1 MLNRNRSVVTGLA
14 GLAAVLV
21 VASSGAVAQQGRPNI
36 DNIVRQFHV
45 NYSNNQ
51 VEKNG
56 DLVADDIVVE
66 LNGGASSKPNGATF
80 RGREQFVNWLKQD
93 KVVFPDGK
101 ITDHEVVV
109 SGNKAAIR
117 FTLNATHGGP
127 LPTPNGPLPATGR
140 KVVIQATEFFTFNDA
155 GKLVHLETL
164 TNDLGAFTQLTAK

>member
-1 MLNRNRSVVTGLA
+1 MTTRSRFALA
-14 GLAAVLV
+14 GMATLAAALV
-21 VASSGAVAQQGRPNI
+21 MTSSGVAAQQGRPNI
-36 DNIVRQFHV
+36 DNIVRQFHI

-56 DLVADDIVVE
+56 ELVADDIVVE

-80 RGREQFVNWLKQD
+80 RGRDQFVNWLKHD

-101 ITDHEVVV
+101 ITDQEVIV

-127 LPTPNGPLPATGR
+127 LPTPNGPLAATGR

>member
-1 MLNRNRSVVTGLA
+1 MISRTRIAFS
-14 GLAAVLV
+14 GLAAVAAAFAITSPG
-21 VASSGAVAQQGRPNI
+21 VASAQGRPNI
-36 DNIVRQFHV
+36 DSIVRQFHI

-56 DLVADDIVVE
+56 NLVADEIIVE

-80 RGREQFVNWLKQD
+80 RGRDQFVNWLKHD

-101 ITDHEVVV
+101 ITDHEVIV

-127 LPTPNGPLPATGR
+127 LPTPQGPLPATGR

-164 TNDLGAFTQLTAK
+164 TNDLGAFAQLTAK